1 MMASTMAA
9 AMLPRMQKST
19 NHQYSDRD
27 ARPENVT
34 YLEKQVRMAV
44 VKFIFPSKGLS
55 RGKVALSPAA
65 VKPSAGL
72 L

>member
-1 MMASTMAA
+1 M
-9 AMLPRMQKST
+9 
-19 NHQYSDRD
+19 
-27 ARPENVT
+27 